1 MSRNTHLPR
10 RTVLAAL
17 SLALLAPLFGHAAS
31 SIDLSPEQK
40 GQPKGRPVPEAIKL
54 LSKDVRFV
62 KDKTF
67 VVAIAGG
74 ILPIGGFASDS
85 KTIIGADPDIS
96 RLVADGLGRKLELV
110 NVAWADWPLGL
121 QSGKYDAVI
130 SNVTVTEARKEKFDF
145 STYRKDLLGF
155 YTKAGSKLKIN
166 EPKDTAGLKVI
177 VGAGTNQEQ
186 ILLEWNKKNEAAGL
200 KPLQALYFDDEA
212 VARVA
217 LQSGRTDAWLGPNA
231 IYALE
236 AARTGKVR
244 LAGTFSGGWPLT
256 ADIAVTTRK
265 DSGLAPAITK
275 IINTQIANGNYA
287 KVLSRW
293 GLSAEAVSESRTNP
307 PGLPKS

>member
-1 MSRNTHLPR
+1 MPHSSSTSRR
-10 RTVLAAL
+10 SVVLGLA
-17 SLALLAPLFGHAAS
+17 SLLLTPWLAVAAS

-40 GQPKGRPVPEAIKL
+40 GQPVARPVADAIRL
-54 LSKDVRFV
+54 LPHDVRFV
-62 KDKTF
+62 KDKVL

-74 ILPIGGFASDS
+74 ILPLGGFANDS
-85 KTIIGADPDIS
+85 KTLIGADPDIS

-110 NVAWADWPLGL
+110 NVAWDDWPLGL

-155 YTKAGSKLKIN
+155 YTKSGSKLQIR
-166 EPKDTAGLKVI
+166 EPKDVAGLKVI
-177 VGAGTNQEQ
+177 VAAGTNQEQ
-186 ILLEWNKKNEAAGL
+186 ILLEWNKKNVAAGL
-200 KPLQALYFDDEA
+200 KPLQALYFDDDA

-217 LQSGRTDAWLGPNA
+217 LQSGRADAWLGPNA

-236 AARTGKVR
+236 AAKTGKVR

-265 DSGLAPAITK
+265 DSGLAAAITR
-275 IINTQIANGNYA
+275 ILNVQIANGNYT
-287 KVLSRW
+287 KVLNRW
-293 GLSAEAVSESRTNP
+293 GLASEAVSTSRTNP

>member
-1 MSRNTHLPR
+1 
-10 RTVLAAL
+10 
-17 SLALLAPLFGHAAS
+17 
-31 SIDLSPEQK
+31 
-40 GQPKGRPVPEAIKL
+40 
-54 LSKDVRFV
+54 
-62 KDKTF
+62 
-67 VVAIAGG
+67 
-74 ILPIGGFASDS
+74 
-85 KTIIGADPDIS
+85 
-96 RLVADGLGRKLELV
+96 VADGLGRKLELV

-217 LQSGRTDAWLGPNA
+217 CNPAAPMPGWAPMPSMHWKQRVPAR
-231 IYALE
+231 YAGWHLLW
-236 AARTGKVR
+236 R
-244 LAGTFSGGWPLT
+244 LA
-256 ADIAVTTRK
+256 AD
-265 DSGLAPAITK
+265 G
-275 IINTQIANGNYA
+275 
-287 KVLSRW
+287 
-293 GLSAEAVSESRTNP
+293 
-307 PGLPKS
+307 